1 MLQDGHPPHVFSA
14 TFESLDAEK
23 VVRCF
28 EGTRVDI
35 LDQVYR
41 WIDDGQ
47 SDVTRIFW
55 INGSAGTG
63 KTVILF
69 FILYCIPTFDVICID
84 DRLHRRG
91 GLQ

>member
-1 MLQDGHPPHVFSA
+1 MLQDGHPPHVVSA
-14 TFESLDAEK
+14 TFESLDAQK

-41 WIDDGQ
+41 WIDDGR

-69 FILYCIPTFDVICID
+69 FTPSCIPAFNVIWAD
-84 DRLHRRG
+84 DCLHRRG
-91 GLQ
+91 GM